1 MAMDLRDPNVW
12 VSHLLEN
19 LPEEKLASALKDDN
33 PNWEYIDGEIVKLGS
48 LAHSQLDIPE
58 LQRRGLVI
66 LASESKDFRLLAHL
80 LRTLQHAGDPHLALR
95 LLALYV
101 EHYWAVAAPQNMA
114 HKKRFASQVIKRFE
128 TGIEVFSQNAA
139 TAQRDALS
147 GELAKLAQ
155 CWQSHNAPELAQAT
169 DDLFALYQR
178 AFNRA
183 APAPVPTP
191 AASGSS
197 PQTTATSESGVT
209 QPSAP
214 APQIVIDSHDDKA
227 WRDTLL
233 KVAAIL
239 CERQPDS
246 PQGYRLRRHAL
257 WQNIT
262 STPQAESDGR
272 TPLAAVSA
280 DMVADYHAQL
290 GSADMALWQQV
301 EKSVLLAPYWLDGHC
316 LSAQTALR
324 LGYKQVAD
332 AIRDEVIRFLERL
345 PRFKVSAFWLLILAW
360 IFLLVWIWWKGPMWT
375 LYEEQWLKPLANRW
389 LATAAWGIIAL
400 VWLTVRV
407 MKRLQQLEK
416 MQKQQREEAVD
427 PLSVE
432 LNAQQRY
439 LDRWLLRLQR
449 HLDNRRFLWQLPWYM
464 VIGPAGSGKTT
475 LLREGFPSDI
485 IYAPEGARGAE
496 QRLYLTPHVGKQA
509 VIFDI
514 DGTLCAPADADI
526 LHRRLWEH
534 ALGWLKEKRARQPLN
549 GIILTL
555 DLPDLLT
562 ADKRRREH
570 LLQTLRSRL
579 QDIRQHLHCQLPVYV
594 VLTRLDLLQGFA
606 ALFQSLNRQDR
617 DAILGV
623 TFTRRAH
630 ENDDWRTELNA
641 FWQTWVDRMNLA
653 LPDLMVAQ
661 THTRASLFS
670 FSRQMQGSREPLVS
684 LLEGLLD
691 GENMNVMLRGVY
703 LTSSL
708 QRGQMDDIFTQSAA
722 RQYRLGNNPLAS
734 WPLVD
739 TAPYF
744 TRSLFPQALLAEPNL
759 ATESRAWLIRSRRRL
774 TVFSATGG
782 VAALLLITGWHHYYN
797 GNYQSGI
804 TVLKQAKAF
813 MDVPPPQG
821 EDDFGNLQ
829 LPLLNPVR
837 DATLAYGDWGDRSR
851 LADMGLYQGRRIGP
865 YVEQTYLQ
873 LLEQRYLPSL
883 FNGLVKAMNAAP
895 PESEEKLAVLRVMRM
910 LEDKSGRNNE
920 VVKQY
925 MAKRWSEKFHGQRD
939 IQAQLMSHLDYALAH
954 TDWHAERQAGDGD
967 AISRWTPYDKPVV
980 SAQKELS
987 KLPVYQRVYQ
997 SLKTRALGVLPADLN
1012 LRDQV
1017 GPTFDQVFTS
1027 ADDNKLVVPQFITR
1041 YGLQSYFVKQRDELV
1056 ELTAMD
1062 SWVLNL
1068 TRNVK
1073 YSDADRAEIQHQLT
1087 EQYISDYTATWR
1099 AGMDNLNIRN
1109 FESIGQ
1115 LTGALEQVISGDQP
1129 LQRALTV
1136 LRDNTQPGV
1145 FSEKL
1150 SAKEREEA
1158 LAEPDYQLLTRLGH
1172 EFAPENSTLA
1182 VQKDKESTMQAVYQQ
1197 LTELHRYLL
1206 AIQNAPVPGKSA
1218 LKAVQL
1224 RLDQNSS
1231 DPIFATRQMAKTLPA
1246 PLNRWVGRLADQAW
1260 HVVMVEAVHYME
1272 VDWRDSVVKPFNEQ
1286 LANNYP
1292 FNPRSAQDASLDAF
1306 ERFFKPDGI
1315 LDTFYQQNLKLFID
1329 NDLSLEDG
1337 DNNVIIREDIIAQLE
1352 TAQKIRDIFFSKQN
1366 GLGTSFAV
1374 ETVSLSG
1381 NKRRSVLN
1389 LDGQLVDYSQ
1399 GRNYTAHLVW
1409 PNNMREGN
1417 ESKLTLIGTSGNAPR
1432 SISFSGPWAQFRL
1445 FGAGQLTGVQDGNF
1459 TVRFSVDGGA
1469 MTYRVHTDTEDNPF
1483 SGGLFSQFGLSDTL
1497 Y

>member
-1 MAMDLRDPNVW
+1 M
-12 VSHLLEN
+12 
-19 LPEEKLASALKDDN
+19 
-33 PNWEYIDGEIVKLGS
+33 
-48 LAHSQLDIPE
+48 
-58 LQRRGLVI
+58 
-66 LASESKDFRLLAHL
+66 
-80 LRTLQHAGDPHLALR
+80 
-95 LLALYV
+95 
-101 EHYWAVAAPQNMA
+101 
-114 HKKRFASQVIKRFE
+114 
-128 TGIEVFSQNAA
+128 
-139 TAQRDALS
+139 
-147 GELAKLAQ
+147 
-155 CWQSHNAPELAQAT
+155 
-169 DDLFALYQR
+169 
-178 AFNRA
+178 
-183 APAPVPTP
+183 
-191 AASGSS
+191 
-197 PQTTATSESGVT
+197 
-209 QPSAP
+209 
-214 APQIVIDSHDDKA
+214 
-227 WRDTLL
+227 
-233 KVAAIL
+233 
-239 CERQPDS
+239 
-246 PQGYRLRRHAL
+246 
-257 WQNIT
+257 
-262 STPQAESDGR
+262 
-272 TPLAAVSA
+272 
-280 DMVADYHAQL
+280 
-290 GSADMALWQQV
+290 
-301 EKSVLLAPYWLDGHC
+301 
-316 LSAQTALR
+316 
-324 LGYKQVAD
+324 
-332 AIRDEVIRFLERL
+332 
-345 PRFKVSAFWLLILAW
+345 
-360 IFLLVWIWWKGPMWT
+360 
-375 LYEEQWLKPLANRW
+375 
-389 LATAAWGIIAL
+389 
-400 VWLTVRV
+400 
-407 MKRLQQLEK
+407 
-416 MQKQQREEAVD
+416 
-427 PLSVE
+427 E

-837 DATLAYGDWGDRSR
+837 DATL
-851 LADMGLYQGRRIGP
+851 
-865 YVEQTYLQ
+865 
-873 LLEQRYLPSL
+873 
-883 FNGLVKAMNAAP
+883 
-895 PESEEKLAVLRVMRM
+895 
-910 LEDKSGRNNE
+910 
-920 VVKQY
+920 
-925 MAKRWSEKFHGQRD
+925 
-939 IQAQLMSHLDYALAH
+939 
-954 TDWHAERQAGDGD
+954 
-967 AISRWTPYDKPVV
+967 
-980 SAQKELS
+980 
-987 KLPVYQRVYQ
+987 
-997 SLKTRALGVLPADLN
+997 
-1012 LRDQV
+1012 
-1017 GPTFDQVFTS
+1017 
-1027 ADDNKLVVPQFITR
+1027 
-1041 YGLQSYFVKQRDELV
+1041 
-1056 ELTAMD
+1056 
-1062 SWVLNL
+1062 
-1068 TRNVK
+1068 
-1073 YSDADRAEIQHQLT
+1073 
-1087 EQYISDYTATWR
+1087 
-1099 AGMDNLNIRN
+1099 
-1109 FESIGQ
+1109 
-1115 LTGALEQVISGDQP
+1115 
-1129 LQRALTV
+1129 
-1136 LRDNTQPGV
+1136 
-1145 FSEKL
+1145 
-1150 SAKEREEA
+1150 
-1158 LAEPDYQLLTRLGH
+1158 
-1172 EFAPENSTLA
+1172 
-1182 VQKDKESTMQAVYQQ
+1182 
-1197 LTELHRYLL
+1197 
-1206 AIQNAPVPGKSA
+1206 
-1218 LKAVQL
+1218 
-1224 RLDQNSS
+1224 
-1231 DPIFATRQMAKTLPA
+1231 
-1246 PLNRWVGRLADQAW
+1246 
-1260 HVVMVEAVHYME
+1260 
-1272 VDWRDSVVKPFNEQ
+1272 
-1286 LANNYP
+1286 
-1292 FNPRSAQDASLDAF
+1292 DAF

>member
-1 MAMDLRDPNVW
+1 MFRLPTPR
-12 VSHLLEN
+12 LLSG
-19 LPEEKLASALKDDN
+19 LKSAL
-33 PNWEYIDGEIVKLGS
+33 
-48 LAHSQLDIPE
+48 
-58 LQRRGLVI
+58 R
-66 LASESKDFRLLAHL
+66 
-80 LRTLQHAGDPHLALR
+80 
-95 LLALYV
+95 
-101 EHYWAVAAPQNMA
+101 
-114 HKKRFASQVIKRFE
+114 
-128 TGIEVFSQNAA
+128 
-139 TAQRDALS
+139 
-147 GELAKLAQ
+147 
-155 CWQSHNAPELAQAT
+155 
-169 DDLFALYQR
+169 
-178 AFNRA
+178 
-183 APAPVPTP
+183 PA
-191 AASGSS
+191 
-197 PQTTATSESGVT
+197 
-209 QPSAP
+209 
-214 APQIVIDSHDDKA
+214 
-227 WRDTLL
+227 
-233 KVAAIL
+233 
-239 CERQPDS
+239 
-246 PQGYRLRRHAL
+246 
-257 WQNIT
+257 
-262 STPQAESDGR
+262 
-272 TPLAAVSA
+272 
-280 DMVADYHAQL
+280 M
-290 GSADMALWQQV
+290 
-301 EKSVLLAPYWLDGHC
+301 
-316 LSAQTALR
+316 
-324 LGYKQVAD
+324 
-332 AIRDEVIRFLERL
+332 

-360 IFLLVWIWWKGPMWT
+360 IFLLVWIWWKGPTWT

-400 VWLTVRV
+400 MWLTVRV

-570 LLQTLRSRL
+570 LLQALRSRL

-883 FNGLVKAMNAAP
+883 FNGLVKALNAAP

-910 LEDKSGRNNE
+910 LEDKSGRNNQ

-967 AISRWTPYDKPVV
+967 AISRW
-980 SAQKELS
+980 
-987 KLPVYQRVYQ
+987 
-997 SLKTRALGVLPADLN
+997 
-1012 LRDQV
+1012 
-1017 GPTFDQVFTS
+1017 
-1027 ADDNKLVVPQFITR
+1027 
-1041 YGLQSYFVKQRDELV
+1041 
-1056 ELTAMD
+1056 
-1062 SWVLNL
+1062 
-1068 TRNVK
+1068 
-1073 YSDADRAEIQHQLT
+1073 
-1087 EQYISDYTATWR
+1087 
-1099 AGMDNLNIRN
+1099 
-1109 FESIGQ
+1109 
-1115 LTGALEQVISGDQP
+1115 
-1129 LQRALTV
+1129 
-1136 LRDNTQPGV
+1136 
-1145 FSEKL
+1145 
-1150 SAKEREEA
+1150 
-1158 LAEPDYQLLTRLGH
+1158 
-1172 EFAPENSTLA
+1172 
-1182 VQKDKESTMQAVYQQ
+1182 
-1197 LTELHRYLL
+1197 
-1206 AIQNAPVPGKSA
+1206 
-1218 LKAVQL
+1218 
-1224 RLDQNSS
+1224 
-1231 DPIFATRQMAKTLPA
+1231 
-1246 PLNRWVGRLADQAW
+1246 VGRLTDQAW

>member
-1 MAMDLRDPNVW
+1 MFR
-12 VSHLLEN
+12 
-19 LPEEKLASALKDDN
+19 LPTPRLFSGLKSAL
-33 PNWEYIDGEIVKLGS
+33 
-48 LAHSQLDIPE
+48 
-58 LQRRGLVI
+58 R
-66 LASESKDFRLLAHL
+66 
-80 LRTLQHAGDPHLALR
+80 
-95 LLALYV
+95 
-101 EHYWAVAAPQNMA
+101 
-114 HKKRFASQVIKRFE
+114 
-128 TGIEVFSQNAA
+128 
-139 TAQRDALS
+139 
-147 GELAKLAQ
+147 
-155 CWQSHNAPELAQAT
+155 
-169 DDLFALYQR
+169 
-178 AFNRA
+178 
-183 APAPVPTP
+183 PA
-191 AASGSS
+191 
-197 PQTTATSESGVT
+197 
-209 QPSAP
+209 
-214 APQIVIDSHDDKA
+214 
-227 WRDTLL
+227 
-233 KVAAIL
+233 
-239 CERQPDS
+239 
-246 PQGYRLRRHAL
+246 
-257 WQNIT
+257 
-262 STPQAESDGR
+262 
-272 TPLAAVSA
+272 
-280 DMVADYHAQL
+280 M
-290 GSADMALWQQV
+290 
-301 EKSVLLAPYWLDGHC
+301 
-316 LSAQTALR
+316 
-324 LGYKQVAD
+324 
-332 AIRDEVIRFLERL
+332 

-360 IFLLVWIWWKGPMWT
+360 IFLLVWIWWKGPTWT
-375 LYEEQWLKPLANRW
+375 LYEEQWLNPLANRW

-449 HLDNRRFLWQLPWYM
+449 HLDNRRYLWQLPWYM

-485 IYAPEGARGAE
+485 IYTPEAARGAE
-496 QRLYLTPHVGKQA
+496 QRLYLIPHVGQQA

-514 DGTLCAPADADI
+514 DGTLCEQPDANV

-534 ALGWLKEKRARQPLN
+534 TLGWLVEKRARQPLN
-549 GIILTL
+549 GLILTL
-555 DLPDLLT
+555 DFPDLMT
-562 ADKRRREH
+562 ADKRRREY

-579 QDIRQHLHCQLPVYV
+579 QDVRQQLHCQLPVYV
-594 VLTRLDLLQGFA
+594 VLTRLDLLHGFA
-606 ALFQSLNRQDR
+606 TLFQSLDKKDR
-617 DAILGV
+617 DPILGV

-630 ENDDWRTELNA
+630 ENEDWRSELNA
-641 FWQTWVDRMNLA
+641 FWQSWCDRMNQA
-653 LPDLMVAQ
+653 LPDLMLAQ
-661 THTRASLFS
+661 SHMRGSLFS
-670 FSRQMQGSREPLVS
+670 FARQMQGSRESLVA
-684 LLEGLLD
+684 LLDGLLD
-691 GENMNVMLRGVY
+691 GENMDVMLRGVY

-722 RQYRLGNNPLAS
+722 RQYRLGSSPLTA

-739 TAPYF
+739 TTPYF
-744 TRSLFPQALLAEPNL
+744 TRNLFPQVLLAEPNL
-759 ATESRAWLIRSRRRL
+759 ATESRTWLTSNRRRL

-797 GNYQSGI
+797 TNYASGVE
-804 TVLKQAKAF
+804 VLKQAKAF
-813 MDVPPPQG
+813 MDITPPQG
-821 EDDFGNLQ
+821 IDDYGNLQ

-851 LADMGLYQGRRIGP
+851 LADMGLYQGRRVGP

-873 LLEQRYLPSL
+873 LLEQRYLPAL
-883 FNGLVKAMNAAP
+883 FNGLVKEMNATP

-1017 GPTFDQVFTS
+1017 GPTFEQVFTS
-1027 ADDNKLVVPQFITR
+1027 ADDDKLIVPQFLTR

-1056 ELTAMD
+1056 ELTALD
-1062 SWVLNL
+1062 SWVLNI
-1068 TRNVK
+1068 THNVK
-1073 YSDADRAEIQHQLT
+1073 YSDADRTEIQRQLT
-1087 EQYISDYTATWR
+1087 EQYLSDYTATWR
-1099 AGMDNLNIRN
+1099 AGMDNLNVRDY
-1109 FESIGQ
+1109 ESIAQ
-1115 LTGALEQVISGDQP
+1115 LTGALEQIISGDQP
-1129 LQRALTV
+1129 LQRALTA
-1136 LRDNTQPGV
+1136 LRDNTQPAV
-1145 FSEKL
+1145 LSEKL
-1150 SAKEREEA
+1150 SDKEREDA
-1158 LAEPDYQLLTRLGH
+1158 LAEPDYRLLTRLGH

-1246 PLNRWVGRLADQAW
+1246 PLNRWVGKLADQAW

-1272 VDWRDSVVKPFNEQ
+1272 IDWRDNVVKPFNEQ
-1286 LANNYP
+1286 LAGNYP
-1292 FNPRSAQDASLDAF
+1292 FNPHSAQDASLDAF
-1306 ERFFKPDGI
+1306 ERFFKPDGV
-1315 LDTFYQQNLKLFID
+1315 LDTFYQQNLKLFIE
-1329 NDLSLEDG
+1329 NDLSRDG
-1337 DNNVIIREDIIAQLE
+1337 DDGVIIREDIIRQLE

-1374 ETVSLSG
+1374 ETVTLSG

-1417 ESKLTLIGTSGNAPR
+1417 ESKLTLIGISGGAPR
-1432 SISFSGPWAQFRL
+1432 SIRFTGPWAQFRL
-1445 FGAGQLTGVQDGNF
+1445 FGAGQLTSVEEGTF
-1459 TVRFSVDGGA
+1459 SVRFNVDGGA
-1469 MTYRVHTDTEDNPF
+1469 MVYRIHADTEDNPF
-1483 SGGLFSQFGLSDTL
+1483 SGGLFSQFRLSDTL

>member
-1 MAMDLRDPNVW
+1 M
-12 VSHLLEN
+12 
-19 LPEEKLASALKDDN
+19 
-33 PNWEYIDGEIVKLGS
+33 
-48 LAHSQLDIPE
+48 
-58 LQRRGLVI
+58 
-66 LASESKDFRLLAHL
+66 
-80 LRTLQHAGDPHLALR
+80 
-95 LLALYV
+95 
-101 EHYWAVAAPQNMA
+101 
-114 HKKRFASQVIKRFE
+114 
-128 TGIEVFSQNAA
+128 
-139 TAQRDALS
+139 
-147 GELAKLAQ
+147 
-155 CWQSHNAPELAQAT
+155 
-169 DDLFALYQR
+169 
-178 AFNRA
+178 
-183 APAPVPTP
+183 
-191 AASGSS
+191 
-197 PQTTATSESGVT
+197 
-209 QPSAP
+209 
-214 APQIVIDSHDDKA
+214 
-227 WRDTLL
+227 
-233 KVAAIL
+233 
-239 CERQPDS
+239 
-246 PQGYRLRRHAL
+246 
-257 WQNIT
+257 
-262 STPQAESDGR
+262 
-272 TPLAAVSA
+272 
-280 DMVADYHAQL
+280 
-290 GSADMALWQQV
+290 
-301 EKSVLLAPYWLDGHC
+301 
-316 LSAQTALR
+316 
-324 LGYKQVAD
+324 
-332 AIRDEVIRFLERL
+332 
-345 PRFKVSAFWLLILAW
+345 LILAW
-360 IFLLVWIWWKGPMWT
+360 IFLLVWIWWKGPTWT

-400 VWLTVRV
+400 MWLTVRV

-449 HLDNRRFLWQLPWYM
+449 YLDNRRFLWQLPWYM

-661 THTRASLFS
+661 THTRTSLFS

-939 IQAQLMSHLDYALAH
+939 IQAQLM
-954 TDWHAERQAGDGD
+954 
-967 AISRWTPYDKPVV
+967 
-980 SAQKELS
+980 
-987 KLPVYQRVYQ
+987 
-997 SLKTRALGVLPADLN
+997 
-1012 LRDQV
+1012 
-1017 GPTFDQVFTS
+1017 
-1027 ADDNKLVVPQFITR
+1027 
-1041 YGLQSYFVKQRDELV
+1041 
-1056 ELTAMD
+1056 
-1062 SWVLNL
+1062 
-1068 TRNVK
+1068 
-1073 YSDADRAEIQHQLT
+1073 T

-1246 PLNRWVGRLADQAW
+1246 PLNRWVGRLTDQAW